1 MELHLSERQ
10 WVLGCITAINVS
22 LAYIKTSERHTFIFH
37 IGAIEDLETFDY
49 SRLRRNFGPTYASGS
64 ASPSLSS
71 THYGREHLC
80 GAEGEIAVCQ
90 PSEAARGVFSRL
102 PGVHRTHQCRR
113 SRHRRVHSCC
123 RSWTNAR
130 KDSGHCRW
138 RVNVHRLSLWA
149 ERNRKIVIPP
159 PQAPAERQTSGHL

>member
-80 GAEGEIAVCQ
+80 SAIKVK
-90 PSEAARGVFSRL
+90 SEDFGGLLCGFL
-102 PGVHRTHQCRR
+102 
-113 SRHRRVHSCC
+113 
-123 RSWTNAR
+123 
-130 KDSGHCRW
+130 K
-138 RVNVHRLSLWA
+138 
-149 ERNRKIVIPP
+149 
-159 PQAPAERQTSGHL
+159 